1 MDRLKQPVPIA
12 YRDENWFIV
21 NKPYDCR
28 IQEYPGRTDPSGKPT
43 YMTLQTVVLID
54 L

>member
-1 MDRLKQPVPIA
+1 MEPLPVV

-28 IQEYPGRTDPSGKPT
+28 IQNYPNTTGATGKKRHVT
-43 YMTLQTVVLID
+43 GI
-54 L
+54 